1 MTTSKQQ
8 PKFAVLIFLAAL
20 SVLPLGMVIPSLPH
34 IADALGSTYAVAN
47 LAITRICVAPFEERL
62 CVVTLTH
69 NRSPMIAEGEVLDGH
84 VVSYTLR
91 CLSQCSSME
100 WPSCLHSRII
110 RTPRLSCPPTVPFS

>member
-1 MTTSKQQ
+1 
-8 PKFAVLIFLAAL
+8 
-20 SVLPLGMVIPSLPH
+20 
-34 IADALGSTYAVAN
+34 
-47 LAITRICVAPFEERL
+47 
-62 CVVTLTH
+62 
-69 NRSPMIAEGEVLDGH
+69 MIAEGEVLDGH